1 MALVDIRIKDGVKVT
16 ATTIGKYFA
25 LHPAVMVDTETGEL
39 SLDTEAW
46 YLQHL
51 PSGTLALHLHQTD
64 PLEFPGEPRALGK
77 VKVEEF
83 VAWLEKRV
91 DCSASEL
98 DLSRLTEDDRRLLT
112 DFSHDPNY
120 VKFPKDPQPSVE
132 AGPVSFGPDGFTVSI

>member
-1 MALVDIRIKDGVKVT
+1 MALVNIRIKEGVQVT
-16 ATTIGKYFA
+16 ATTVGKYFA
-25 LHPAVMVDTETGEL
+25 LHPAVMVEDETDEL

-51 PSGTLALHLHQTD
+51 PSGTLTLHLRQGD
-64 PLEFPGEPRALGK
+64 PLESPGEPRALSQR
-77 VKVEEF
+77 KVEEF

-98 DLSRLTEDDRRLLT
+98 DLSKLTEDDRRLLMS
-112 DFSHDPNY
+112 FNYDPNY